1 MNRSLIF
8 FIIVFLTGCQSVIVD
23 KPDPTSKEGG
33 YYSDD
38 GPDKN
43 IPQNLDFVEDAVPKA
58 EPIAKRAVRPYKV
71 FGKKYIPLKKIVPF
85 KEKGYASWYGKKY
98 HGNKTSI
105 GEVYDMYQM
114 TAAHKTLPLPCFV
127 KVTNIKNN
135 KTVIVRVNDRGP
147 FIKDRIIDLS
157 YAAAHRLDII
167 EKGSEEVEIEVIV
180 SNKKESKKNNT
191 KGFFLQ
197 VGAFS
202 KENNAID
209 LVEKIKAISP
219 ENNKNIKIIKKSALY
234 SVVIGPS
241 STKKEAEKLSFVIS
255 SNLQQNA
262 FIIQY

>member
-1 MNRSLIF
+1 MSRSLIF
-8 FIIVFLTGCQSVIVD
+8 FIIIFLTGCQSVIVD

-191 KGFFLQ
+191 KGFFPP
-197 VGAFS
+197 GWCIF
-202 KENNAID
+202 
-209 LVEKIKAISP
+209 
-219 ENNKNIKIIKKSALY
+219 
-234 SVVIGPS
+234 
-241 STKKEAEKLSFVIS
+241 
-255 SNLQQNA
+255 
-262 FIIQY
+262 

>member
-1 MNRSLIF
+1 MHR
-8 FIIVFLTGCQSVIVD
+8 GM
-23 KPDPTSKEGG
+23 G
-33 YYSDD
+33 
-38 GPDKN
+38 KN
-43 IPQNLDFVEDAVPKA
+43 ITVIKP
-58 EPIAKRAVRPYKV
+58 
-71 FGKKYIPLKKIVPF
+71 
-85 KEKGYASWYGKKY
+85 
-98 HGNKTSI
+98 SI

-219 ENNKNIKIIKKSALY
+219 ENNKNIKIIKKSSLY

-241 STKKEAEKLSFVIS
+241 STKKEAERLSFVIS